1 MASALERSLIVLETL
16 ANFPEGCALSALAD
30 AANMPASAA
39 HRLLADLSRCGYVRQ
54 ERDHGHYR
62 LTMKLTALGLN
73 FLNRSGII
81 DIVQPSLDRLAE
93 ACGEL
98 VRLAVVDG
106 DELIFVA
113 KAQGS
118 KSGLRYDPDM
128 GLSVPLSCS
137 AAGHA
142 WLSTMPEGEALE
154 RVARQ
159 GFGRP
164 QAYGRTDECNGP
176 ASLPSKGRDARLQSD
191 RRSVRARHD
200 RDVRSGAHACRQSA
214 RGRDNSWT
222 HVPAARRAHAADW
235 LEPDGDRGG
244 NRGGQR
250 GLLAFSGQGGLTP
263 SRCLAARAHFAFSAF
278 EPPKRLLR
286 SLSRSCSTI
295 CLSSNGGPLSTQPW
309 PTDRLSRS
317 FGYRR
322 TTLE

>member
-1 MASALERSLIVLETL
+1 MASAVERSLIVLETL

-39 HRLLADLSRCGYVRQ
+39 HRLLADLSRYGYVRQ

-113 KAQGS
+113 
-118 KSGLRYDPDM
+118 
-128 GLSVPLSCS
+128 
-137 AAGHA
+137 AGHA
-142 WLSTMPEGEALE
+142 WLSTMPESEALE

-164 QAYGRTDECNGP
+164 EAYGPRAPTSVAALLPYLQKARTRGFSLIVEVFAPGMTAMSAPVRTRAGKVRGVVTIAGP
-176 ASLPSKGRDARLQSD
+176 MFRLPEERMLQIASSLMAT
-191 RRSVRARHD
+191 AAEIAEA
-200 RDVRSGAHACRQSA
+200 SGASSLFR
-214 RGRDNSWT
+214 
-222 HVPAARRAHAADW
+222 VKAA
-235 LEPDGDRGG
+235 
-244 NRGGQR
+244 
-250 GLLAFSGQGGLTP
+250 
-263 SRCLAARAHFAFSAF
+263 
-278 EPPKRLLR
+278 
-286 SLSRSCSTI
+286 
-295 CLSSNGGPLSTQPW
+295 
-309 PTDRLSRS
+309 
-317 FGYRR
+317 
-322 TTLE
+322 